1 MKLDRALFEKEFV
14 FKTSR
19 SGGSGGQHVNKVETK
34 VELSFDLGSTDL
46 LTAHRKEIIKE
57 KLASRINADNI
68 LKLTSGATRSQAQNK
83 LRVVAR
89 FFELIEKSLKPKKP
103 RKASKPT
110 KASKERRLKA
120 KKIQGEKKVQRKK
133 PE

>member
-1 MKLDRALFEKEFV
+1 M
-14 FKTSR
+14 
-19 SGGSGGQHVNKVETK
+19 NKVETK